1 MTRPDLTPDKEI
13 LRELR
18 EEAGLSQKALAK
30 LIHLSG
36 PSRVCDWELG
46 KHPIDPARWELLLI
60 KLGKHREFRPA

>member
-1 MTRPDLTPDKEI
+1 MIRVTLDPNPDM

-18 EEAGLSQKALAK
+18 AAAGLSQTAIAK
-30 LIHLSG
+30 MVHLSG
-36 PSRVCDWELG
+36 PSRVSDWELG

>member
-1 MTRPDLTPDKEI
+1 MRRRDLSPDGET

-18 EEAGLSQKALAK
+18 AEAGLSQTAIARMV
-30 LIHLSG
+30 HLSG
-36 PSRVCDWELG
+36 PSRVSDWECG